1 MKLSLW
7 RPSLLRWLQDR
18 ITVDSWS
25 LTRPEKIGDS
35 NGFLPPLQN
44 VKYELEDYRTVKGKA
59 IQEFYIVKRFPRE
72 LAYSD
77 LPLATLEGL
86 HSTLAIRLVHDY
98 KAIADID
105 LLEFVAGEK
114 PVSIVETGEDRGT
127 WIIEVTWS
135 FEITW
140 DAEPEDGAVVQPYDM
155 KQLNIKLWR
164 DSLKDDTTDLVSD
177 PALRVLDYRTSEF
190 FNQQ

>member
-77 LPLATLEGL
+77 LPLAALEGL

-105 LLEFVAGEK
+105 QLEFVAVET

-127 WIIEVTWS
+127 WIIEVSWS
-135 FEITW
+135 VEITW
-140 DAEPEDGAVVQPYDM
+140 DAEPEDGAVVQPYDL
-155 KQLNIKLWR
+155 KQLNINLWR
-164 DSLKDDTTDLVSD
+164 DSLSDDTTDLVSD
-177 PALRVLDYRTSEF
+177 PGLRVLDYRTSELF
-190 FNQQ
+190 S

>member
-1 MKLSLW
+1 MKLSQW
-7 RPSLLRWLQDR
+7 RLSILRWLQDQ

-44 VKYELEDYRTVKGKA
+44 VKYELEDFRTVKGHA
-59 IQEFYIVKRFPRE
+59 VQEFYIVKRFSRE

-77 LPLATLEGL
+77 LPLAALEGL

-105 LLEFVAGEK
+105 LLEFVAVEK

-127 WIIEVTWS
+127 WIIEITWA

-140 DAEPEDGAVVQPYDM
+140 DAEPEAGAVVEPFNISR
-155 KQLNIKLWR
+155 LNVNLWR
-164 DSLKDDTTDLVSD
+164 DGYSDDTTDGVSD
-177 PALRVLDYRTSEF
+177 PSLRVLDYRTSEF
-190 FNQQ
+190 FNKG